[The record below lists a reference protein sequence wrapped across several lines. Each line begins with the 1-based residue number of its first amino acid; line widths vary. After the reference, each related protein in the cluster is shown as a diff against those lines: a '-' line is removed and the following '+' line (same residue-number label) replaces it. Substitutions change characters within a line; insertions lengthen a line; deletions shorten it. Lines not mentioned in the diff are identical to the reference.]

1 MRMLHFFFVA
11 ELKKLA
17 ELFGSLAAARSQ
29 ACGMADDAQSGHRS
43 KKAKQAREH
52 GHGRGHKREHRHRD
66 RGSGDE
72 ASAPPPITLPWQ
84 AMQFQLIDG
93 VNEYA
98 VGRQEMDGSCIVR
111 GEVGSFSM
119 RSFSGLVDYVRG
131 TFVIDHER
139 NLAFRVGVRARSRLV
154 HAELVLVSRA
164 WIVHVCALQMQLQG
178 RAAGVDL
185 AFAARPRRE
194 PRPIDRL
201 IECDE
206 ET

>member
-1 MRMLHFFFVA
+1 
-11 ELKKLA
+11 
-17 ELFGSLAAARSQ
+17 
-29 ACGMADDAQSGHRS
+29 
-43 KKAKQAREH
+43 
-52 GHGRGHKREHRHRD
+52 
-66 RGSGDE
+66 
-72 ASAPPPITLPWQ
+72 
-84 AMQFQLIDG
+84 MQFQLIDG